1 MKPDPDNATN
11 PVPIESRFIREI
23 NGRQFVTYSGLL
35 EMAKSSGLDRL
46 EVEVLQYPSE
56 SNGFCCVCLATAE
69 LNSSKTAKDIGEAS
83 KSNLDSR
90 VAEFLFSMA
99 STRAKARALRNLL
112 GIGITA
118 LEELGSF
125 SDVIPEEAKNN
136 PDPKADNTSTGVKS
150 TPSSAQTEGPA
161 FSSNRIT
168 QKQKKY
174 ILTLS
179 TEAGI
184 ARSDLLD
191 HCKAEYG
198 AVLDHI
204 SREDASKLIE
214 LLMRDGLTNTPK
226 TNGNGNGR
234 FSKAA

>member
-1 MKPDPDNATN
+1 MKPEPETITDPA
-11 PVPIESRFIREI
+11 PIEPRFIREI

-35 EMAKSSGLDRL
+35 EMARTAGLDRL

-56 SNGFCCVCLATAE
+56 SNANCCVCLATAE
-69 LNSSKTAKDIGEAS
+69 LKTGKSAKDIGEAS
-83 KSNLDSR
+83 KANLDSR

-125 SDVIPEEAKNN
+125 SDVIPEEPKYN
-136 PDPKADNTSTGVKS
+136 PEPKADNTSSGAKS
-150 TPSSAQTEGPA
+150 TQPSAQTEGPA

-168 QKQKKY
+168 PKQRKY

-184 ARSDLLD
+184 ARGDLQD

-226 TNGNGNGR
+226 TNSNGNGR